1 MPGPTAPYPP
11 GVKTC
16 PSCGHE
22 NADDARF
29 CSQCATPLDDATPQR
44 EERKVVTCL
53 FCDLVGFTAR
63 AEAMDPEDVRRL
75 LQPYH
80 ARVRSELE
88 RFGGTVEK
96 FIGDAVMA
104 VFGAPIA
111 HEDDPERAV
120 RAALAIREALAED
133 GDLEVRIG
141 ITTGEALIALNA
153 RPEAGEGMA
162 SGDVVNT
169 AARLQAA
176 APTNGVLV
184 DETTYRAAD
193 RVIEFEDLPAVEA
206 KGKSGPIS
214 VWSALRARA
223 RVGVERAG
231 GAELVGRE
239 RELTLLRET
248 FARVLQERSAQLVTL
263 VGVPGIGKSRLVF
276 ELFSTI
282 QTGDFGL
289 VYWRHGRSLPYGDGV
304 TFWALGEVVKAQAGI
319 LESDGPDEA
328 AEKLGRAV
336 SSVVADP
343 AEAGW
348 LERHLRALAGVEAE
362 SALEVAERSEAF
374 SAWRRFL
381 EALAEQRPFVVV
393 FEDLHWADDAMLDFV
408 DYVADWAGHVPLLI
422 VCTARPEL
430 LTRRAD
436 WGGGKVNS
444 STTLLSPLDDEET
457 ATLVHALLGR
467 PVLDAELQSRL
478 LEHAGGNP
486 LYAEEFTRML
496 SERPGSSLV
505 PETVQGLIAARLD
518 TLARE
523 DKELLSD
530 AAVIGRSFWLGA
542 LGHER
547 WKLEERLHR
556 LERAEFVRRERR
568 SIVAGEVEFSFRH
581 ALMRDVA
588 YEQIPRA
595 QRAEKHLRT
604 ADWIESLGRPDDHSE
619 MLAHHYGATLEY
631 AHATGGDSSA
641 FADRARAAFRD
652 AGERSFA
659 LQAFGR
665 AADFY
670 GRALELGD
678 DSDPELLLR
687 YGRAL
692 TASGDERG
700 TAILGEAAEALEA
713 AGSRASAAEAQAYLT
728 EALHMRGQG
737 EAAYGHMAR
746 ALALAQDAAPSPAKV
761 RVLTESS
768 RLLALGERADARRV
782 AEEAFEMATALGLT
796 DLASRAMTNLALAR
810 MNAFDFDAAVTLLEQ
825 SAELARSVA
834 SAEES
839 RALHNLGS
847 STWFR
852 GDLTSAAS
860 HFAEAARVGERYGA
874 FQIALASRSVLCGVL
889 YPTGEWDEALT
900 LADDLIAGLALG
912 GATYFEYH
920 PRTSRA
926 RIALARGDGAT
937 ALQDVTRALEVGRGA
952 GDRQALVPALSQL
965 AFVACELGLPDEA
978 KAAGDELATLVADD
992 LAPVNIHRTIEIAW
1006 MAARLDC
1013 VEPLRELA
1021 TRAPDDYVWRQAVLA
1036 VLDEDYESAASILR
1050 RVGHVDEGY
1059 ARLRQGERLLAQGR
1073 PAEADVRLRE
1083 AIAFFR
1089 PLEATGF
1096 VRRAEELL
1104 AGAGLEVPA

>member
-1 MPGPTAPYPP
+1 MREPTAAYPP
-11 GVKTC
+11 GVRTC
-16 PSCGHE
+16 PSCGRE

-29 CSQCATPLDDATPQR
+29 CSQCATPLEGAPPER

-63 AEAMDPEDVRRL
+63 AERLDPEDVRRL

-104 VFGAPIA
+104 MFGAPLA

-141 ITTGEALIALNA
+141 ITTGEALIALDA

-176 APTNGVLV
+176 APTGTILV
-184 DETTYRAAD
+184 DEATYRATD
-193 RVIEFEDLPAVEA
+193 RAIEFEDAPAVEA
-206 KGKSGPIS
+206 KGKSEPIS

-231 GAELVGRE
+231 GAKLVGRE

-276 ELFSTI
+276 ELFTTI

-328 AEKLGRAV
+328 AGKLDRAV
-336 SSVVADP
+336 SSVVSDP
-343 AEAGW
+343 TEAGW
-348 LERHLRALAGVEAE
+348 VERHLRALAGVEAE
-362 SALEVAERSEAF
+362 SALELAERGEAF

-381 EALAEQRPFVVV
+381 EGLADERPFVVV

-408 DYVADWAGHVPLLI
+408 DYVADWAAHVPLLI

-444 STTLLSPLDDEET
+444 STILLSPLDDEET

-467 PVLDAELQSRL
+467 SVLDAELQSRL

-523 DKELLSD
+523 DKELLSA
-530 AAVIGRSFWLGA
+530 AAVMGRSFWLGA

-547 WKLEERLHR
+547 WKLEEQLHR

-568 SIVAGEVEFSFRH
+568 SIVAGEIEFSFRH

-604 ADWIESLGRPDDHSE
+604 AEWIESLGRPDDHAE
-619 MLAHHYGATLEY
+619 MLAHHHGAALEY
-631 AHATGGDSSA
+631 ARATGGDGSA
-641 FADRARAAFRD
+641 LADRARAAFRD

-659 LQAFGR
+659 LQAFAR
-665 AADFY
+665 AAHFY

-678 DSDPELLLR
+678 VDPELLLR

-700 TAILGEAAEALEA
+700 PTILGEAAEELEGA
-713 AGSRASAAEAQAYLT
+713 ARRESAAEAQAYLT

-737 EAAYGHMAR
+737 DAAYGHMAR
-746 ALALAQDAAPSPAKV
+746 ALALAHDAAPSASKV

-768 RLLALGERADARRV
+768 RLLALGERVEAEPV
-782 AEEAFEMATALGLT
+782 AEEAYGMATALGLT
-796 DLASRAMTNLALAR
+796 DLASRALTNLALAR
-810 MNAFDFDAAVTLLEQ
+810 MNAFDFDAAVAHLEK
-825 SAELARSVA
+825 SIELARSVA

-847 STWFR
+847 TTWFR
-852 GDLTSAAS
+852 GDLASAGR
-860 HFAEAARVGERYGA
+860 HFDEAARVAERYGA
-874 FQIALASRSVLCGVL
+874 LQTALASRSVLCGVL
-889 YPTGEWDEALT
+889 YPTGRWAEALA
-900 LADDLIAGLALG
+900 LAEELIAGLALG

-920 PRTSRA
+920 ARTSRA
-926 RIALARGDGAT
+926 RIALARGDVDT
-937 ALQDVTRALEVGRGA
+937 ALQDVTRALDVGRAA
-952 GDRQALVPALSQL
+952 GDRQALVPALSQF
-965 AFVACELGLPDEA
+965 AFVACELGLPAEA
-978 KAAGDELATLVADD
+978 KPAGDELAKLVADD

-1006 MAARLDC
+1006 MAAGLDC
-1013 VEPLRELA
+1013 VDSLRELA
-1021 TRAPDDYVWRQAVLA
+1021 ARAPDDYIWRQAVLA
-1036 VLDEDYESAASILR
+1036 VLDGDYEGAATILHR
-1050 RVGHVDEGY
+1050 IGHVDEGY
-1059 ARLRQGERLLAQGR
+1059 ARLRDGERLLAEGR
-1073 PAEADVRLRE
+1073 PGQADVRLRE

-1089 PLEATGF
+1089 PLGATAY

>member
-1 MPGPTAPYPP
+1 ML
-11 GVKTC
+11 VC

-29 CSQCATPLDDATPQR
+29 CSQCATRLDGAAPER

-63 AEAMDPEDVRRL
+63 AERLDPEDVRRL

-104 VFGAPIA
+104 VFGAPVA

-153 RPEAGEGMA
+153 RPETGEGMA

-176 APTNGVLV
+176 APTGSILV
-184 DETTYRAAD
+184 DETTYRATD
-193 RVIEFEDLPAVEA
+193 RAIELENAPAVEA
-206 KGKSGPIS
+206 KGKSEPIP
-214 VWSALRARA
+214 VWSAVRARA

-248 FARVLQERSAQLVTL
+248 FARVLQEHSAQLVTL

-282 QTGDFGL
+282 QTGEFGL

-319 LESDGPDEA
+319 LESDGPDQA
-328 AEKLGRAV
+328 ADKLARAA

-343 AEAGW
+343 TEAGW
-348 LERHLRALAGVEAE
+348 VERHLRALAGLDAE
-362 SALEVAERSEAF
+362 GALEVADRGEAF

-381 EALAEQRPFVVV
+381 EGLAEQRPFVVV

-444 STTLLSPLDDEET
+444 STILLSPLDDEET

-467 PVLDAELQSRL
+467 SVLDADLQSRL

-518 TLARE
+518 TLDRE

-568 SIVAGEVEFSFRH
+568 SAVAGEVELSFRH

-604 ADWIESLGRPDDHSE
+604 AEWIESLGRPDDHAE

-631 AHATGGDSSA
+631 ASATGGDTGA
-641 FADRARAAFRD
+641 FADKARAAFRN

-670 GRALELGD
+670 GRALALGD
-678 DSDPELLLR
+678 DPDPELLLR

-700 TAILGEAAEALEA
+700 TPILDEAAEALEA
-713 AGSRASAAEAQAYLT
+713 AGRRESAAEAQAYLT
-728 EALHMRGQG
+728 EALHMQGQG
-737 EAAYGHMAR
+737 EAAYGHMER
-746 ALALAQDAAPSPAKV
+746 ALALAHDAAPSPSKV

-768 RLLALGERADARRV
+768 RLLALGERAEAERV
-782 AEEAFEMATALGLT
+782 AKEAFRMATELGLT
-796 DLASRAMTNLALAR
+796 DLASRALTNLALAR
-810 MNAFDFDAAVTLLEQ
+810 MNAFDFDTAVAHLEE
-825 SAELARSVA
+825 SIELARSSA
-834 SAEES
+834 SSEES
-839 RALHNLGS
+839 RARHNLGS
-847 STWFR
+847 ATWFR
-852 GDLTSAAS
+852 GDLPAAAG
-860 HFAEAARVGERYGA
+860 HFAEAARVGDRYGA
-874 FQIALASRSVLCGVL
+874 LQTALASRSVLCGVL
-889 YPTGEWDEALT
+889 YPTGKWTEALA
-900 LADDLIAGLALG
+900 LANELITALETA

-926 RIALARGDGAT
+926 RIALARGDEDT
-937 ALQDVTRALEVGRGA
+937 ALRDVTRAVEVGRAA
-952 GDRQALVPALSQL
+952 GDRQALVPGLSQL
-965 AFVACELGLPDEA
+965 AFVASELGLSAEA
-978 KAAGDELATLVADD
+978 TAAGNELATLVADD

-1006 MAARLDC
+1006 VA
-1013 VEPLRELA
+1013 EPLGCADPVRELA
-1021 TRAPDDYVWRQAVLA
+1021 ARAPEEYVWRQAVLA
-1036 VLDEDYESAASILR
+1036 VLDHDYERAASIFR

-1059 ARLRQGERLLAQGR
+1059 AQLLDGERLLAEGR

-1083 AIAFFR
+1083 AIGLWRA
-1089 PLEATGF
+1089 LEATAY

-1104 AGAGLEVPA
+1104 AGAGLEIPA

>member
-1 MPGPTAPYPP
+1 MHGPTAPYPP
-11 GVKTC
+11 GVRTC
-16 PSCGHE
+16 PTCGRE

-29 CSQCATPLDDATPQR
+29 CSQCATPLEGAPPER

-63 AEAMDPEDVRRL
+63 AERLDPEDVRRL

-104 VFGAPIA
+104 MFGAPLA

-141 ITTGEALIALNA
+141 ITTGEALIALDA
-153 RPEAGEGMA
+153 RPETGEGMA

-176 APTNGVLV
+176 APTGSILV
-184 DETTYRAAD
+184 DETTYRATD
-193 RVIEFEDLPAVEA
+193 RAIEFGDAPAVEA
-206 KGKSGPIS
+206 KGKSEPIS

-276 ELFSTI
+276 ELFSAI

-319 LESDGPDEA
+319 LESDGTDEA
-328 AEKLGRAV
+328 AGKLGRAV
-336 SSVVADP
+336 SSVVSDP
-343 AEAGW
+343 TEAGW
-348 LERHLRALAGVEAE
+348 VERHLRALAGVEAE
-362 SALEVAERSEAF
+362 SALEVADRGEAF

-381 EALAEQRPFVVV
+381 EGLAEQRPFVVV

-444 STTLLSPLDDEET
+444 STILLSPLDDEET

-467 PVLDAELQSRL
+467 SVLDAELQSRL

-518 TLARE
+518 TLERE

-530 AAVIGRSFWLGA
+530 AAVMGRSFWLGA

-547 WKLEERLHR
+547 WRLEERLHR

-595 QRAEKHLRT
+595 QRAAKHLRT
-604 ADWIESLGRPDDHSE
+604 AEWIESLGRPDDHAE
-619 MLAHHYGATLEY
+619 MLAHHYGAALEY
-631 AHATGGDSSA
+631 TRATGSGTST
-641 FADRARAAFRD
+641 FEDRARAAFRE
-652 AGERSFA
+652 AGERSVA
-659 LQAFGR
+659 LHAYHR
-665 AADFY
+665 AVHFYERSLELSGTPEPHLLLSY
-670 GRALELGD
+670 GRAL
-678 DSDPELLLR
+678 
-687 YGRAL
+687 AV
-692 TASGDERG
+692 AGDERG
-700 TAILGEAAEALEA
+700 TATLEAAADALLAAGDRDAAAEAHA
-713 AGSRASAAEAQAYLT
+713 FLT
-728 EALHMRGQG
+728 EALHLSGQG
-737 EAAYGHMAR
+737 EAAYRHMGR
-746 ALALAQDAAPSPAKV
+746 ALELARDAAPSPSKV
-761 RVLTESS
+761 RVLTEAS
-768 RLLALGERADARRV
+768 RLLALGERDEAREV
-782 AEEAFEMATALGLT
+782 AQQGYDMASALALT
-796 DLASRAMTNLALAR
+796 GLASRALTNRSLAKV
-810 MNAFDFDAAVTLLEQ
+810 NAFDLAGAIADLEL
-825 SAELARSVA
+825 SIELARSVN
-834 SAEES
+834 SPEEA
-839 RALHNLGS
+839 RARHNLGS
-847 STWFR
+847 STWFA
-852 GDLTSAAS
+852 GELSGATAQ
-860 HFAEAARVGERYGA
+860 FAEAARVAERFGWLQ
-874 FQIALASRSVLCGVL
+874 FALASRSVLCGTL
-889 YPTGEWDEALT
+889 YPIGRWTEAVE
-900 LADDLIAGLALG
+900 LANELIEGLAAM

-920 PRTSRA
+920 ARSARA
-926 RIALARGDGAT
+926 RIALARGEDE
-937 ALQDVTRALEVGRGA
+937 RALADVRRAVEVGRAA
-952 GDRQALVPALSQL
+952 GDAQVLSPVLSQH
-965 AFVACELGLPDEA
+965 AFVAAELGLLDEA
-978 KAAGDELATLVADD
+978 RAAADELAVLVAGFS
-992 LAPVNIHRTIEIAW
+992 PVHVHRTIDIAW
-1006 MAARLDC
+1006 VAARLGS
-1013 VEPLRELA
+1013 VEPLRRL
-1021 TRAPDDYVWRQAVLA
+1021 TLSAPEGYVWRTAVLA
-1036 VLDEDYESAASILR
+1036 ILDADYERAAEILAEI
-1050 RVGHVDEGY
+1050 GHVDAGY
-1059 ARLRQGERLLAQGR
+1059 AHLRAGEQHLIGGR
-1073 PAEADVRLRE
+1073 AAEADAHLRE

-1089 PLEATGF
+1089 PLDATAY

-1104 AGAGLEVPA
+1104 AGAGLEIPA

>member
-1 MPGPTAPYPP
+1 
-11 GVKTC
+11 VLVC

-29 CSQCATPLDDATPQR
+29 CSQCATRLDGAAPER

-63 AEAMDPEDVRRL
+63 AERLDPEDVRRL

-104 VFGAPIA
+104 VFGAPVA

-153 RPEAGEGMA
+153 RPETGEGMA

-176 APTNGVLV
+176 APTGSILG
-184 DETTYRAAD
+184 DETTYRATD
-193 RVIEFEDLPAVEA
+193 RAIELENAPAVEA
-206 KGKSGPIS
+206 KGKSEPIP
-214 VWSALRARA
+214 VWSAVRARA

-248 FARVLQERSAQLVTL
+248 FARVLQEHSAQLVTL

-282 QTGDFGL
+282 QTGEFGL

-319 LESDGPDEA
+319 LESDGPDQA
-328 AEKLGRAV
+328 ADKLARAA

-343 AEAGW
+343 TEAGW
-348 LERHLRALAGVEAE
+348 VERHLRALAGLDAE
-362 SALEVAERSEAF
+362 GALEVADRGEAF

-381 EALAEQRPFVVV
+381 EGLAEQRPFVVV

-444 STTLLSPLDDEET
+444 STILLSPLDDEET

-467 PVLDAELQSRL
+467 SVLDADLQSRL

-518 TLARE
+518 TLDRE

-568 SIVAGEVEFSFRH
+568 SAVAGEVELSFRH

-604 ADWIESLGRPDDHSE
+604 AEWIESLGRPDDHAE

-631 AHATGGDSSA
+631 ASATGGDTGA
-641 FADRARAAFRD
+641 FADKARAAFRN

-670 GRALELGD
+670 GRALALGD
-678 DSDPELLLR
+678 DPDPELLLR

-700 TAILGEAAEALEA
+700 TPILDEAAEALEA
-713 AGSRASAAEAQAYLT
+713 AGRRESAAEAQAYLT
-728 EALHMRGQG
+728 EALHMQGQG
-737 EAAYGHMAR
+737 EAAYGHMER
-746 ALALAQDAAPSPAKV
+746 ALALAHDAAPSPSKV

-768 RLLALGERADARRV
+768 RLLALGERAEAERV
-782 AEEAFEMATALGLT
+782 AKEAFRMATELGLT
-796 DLASRAMTNLALAR
+796 DLASRALTNLALAR
-810 MNAFDFDAAVTLLEQ
+810 MNAFDFDTAVAHLEE
-825 SAELARSVA
+825 SIELARSSA
-834 SAEES
+834 SSEES
-839 RALHNLGS
+839 RARHNLGS
-847 STWFR
+847 ATWFR
-852 GDLTSAAS
+852 GDLPAAAG
-860 HFAEAARVGERYGA
+860 HFAEAARVGDRYGA
-874 FQIALASRSVLCGVL
+874 LQTALASRSVLCGVL
-889 YPTGEWDEALT
+889 YPTGKWTEALA
-900 LADDLIAGLALG
+900 LANELITALETA

-926 RIALARGDGAT
+926 RIALARGDEDT
-937 ALQDVTRALEVGRGA
+937 ALRDVTRAVEVGRAA
-952 GDRQALVPALSQL
+952 GDRQALVPGLSQL
-965 AFVACELGLPDEA
+965 AFVASELGLSAEA
-978 KAAGDELATLVADD
+978 TAAGNELATLVADD

-1006 MAARLDC
+1006 VA
-1013 VEPLRELA
+1013 EPLGCADPVRELA
-1021 TRAPDDYVWRQAVLA
+1021 ARAPEEYVWRQAVLA
-1036 VLDEDYESAASILR
+1036 VLDHDYERAASIFR

-1059 ARLRQGERLLAQGR
+1059 AQLLDGERLLAEGR

-1083 AIAFFR
+1083 AIGLWRA
-1089 PLEATGF
+1089 LEATAY

-1104 AGAGLEVPA
+1104 AGAGLEIPA

>member
-1 MPGPTAPYPP
+1 ML
-11 GVKTC
+11 VC

-29 CSQCATPLDDATPQR
+29 CSQCATRLEGAAPER

-63 AEAMDPEDVRRL
+63 AERMDPEDVRRL

-104 VFGAPIA
+104 VFGAPVA

-153 RPEAGEGMA
+153 RPETGEGMA

-176 APTNGVLV
+176 APTGSILV
-184 DETTYRAAD
+184 DETTYRATD
-193 RVIEFEDLPAVEA
+193 RAIELENAPAVEA
-206 KGKSGPIS
+206 KGKSEPIP
-214 VWSALRARA
+214 VWSAVRARA

-248 FARVLQERSAQLVTL
+248 FARVLQEHSAQLVTL

-282 QTGDFGL
+282 QTGEFGL

-319 LESDGPDEA
+319 LESDGPDQA
-328 AEKLGRAV
+328 ADKLGRAA

-343 AEAGW
+343 TEAGW
-348 LERHLRALAGVEAE
+348 VERHLRALAGLDAE
-362 SALEVAERSEAF
+362 GALEVADRGEAF

-381 EALAEQRPFVVV
+381 EGLAEQRPFVVV

-444 STTLLSPLDDEET
+444 STILLSPLDDEET

-467 PVLDAELQSRL
+467 SVLDADLQSRL

-518 TLARE
+518 TLDRE

-530 AAVIGRSFWLGA
+530 AAVVGRSFWLGA

-568 SIVAGEVEFSFRH
+568 SAVAGEVELSFRH

-604 ADWIESLGRPDDHSE
+604 AEWIESLGRPDDHAE

-631 AHATGGDSSA
+631 ASATGGDTGA
-641 FADRARAAFRD
+641 FADKARAAFRN

-670 GRALELGD
+670 GRALALGD
-678 DSDPELLLR
+678 DPDPELLLR

-700 TAILGEAAEALEA
+700 TPILDEAAEALEA
-713 AGSRASAAEAQAYLT
+713 AGRRESAAEAQAYLT
-728 EALHMRGQG
+728 EALHMQGQG
-737 EAAYGHMAR
+737 EAAYGHMER
-746 ALALAQDAAPSPAKV
+746 ALALAHDAAPSPSKV

-768 RLLALGERADARRV
+768 RLLALGERAEAERV
-782 AEEAFEMATALGLT
+782 AKEAFRMATELGLT
-796 DLASRAMTNLALAR
+796 DLASRALTNLALAR
-810 MNAFDFDAAVTLLEQ
+810 MNAFDFDTAVAHLEE
-825 SAELARSVA
+825 SIELARSFA
-834 SAEES
+834 SSEES
-839 RALHNLGS
+839 RARHNLGS
-847 STWFR
+847 ATWFR
-852 GDLTSAAS
+852 GDLPAAAG
-860 HFAEAARVGERYGA
+860 HFAEAARVGDRYGA
-874 FQIALASRSVLCGVL
+874 LQTALASRSVLCGVL
-889 YPTGEWDEALT
+889 YPTGKWTEALA
-900 LADDLIAGLALG
+900 LANELITALETA

-926 RIALARGDGAT
+926 RIALARGDEDT
-937 ALQDVTRALEVGRGA
+937 ALRDVTRAVEVGRAA
-952 GDRQALVPALSQL
+952 GDRQALVPGLSQL
-965 AFVACELGLPDEA
+965 AFVASELGLSAEA
-978 KAAGDELATLVADD
+978 TAVGNELATLVADD

-1006 MAARLDC
+1006 VAESLGCTDP
-1013 VEPLRELA
+1013 VRELA
-1021 TRAPDDYVWRQAVLA
+1021 ARAPEEYVWRQAVLA
-1036 VLDEDYESAASILR
+1036 VLDHDYERAASIFR

-1059 ARLRQGERLLAQGR
+1059 AQLLDGERLLAEGR
-1073 PAEADVRLRE
+1073 PVEADVRLRE
-1083 AIAFFR
+1083 AIGFWRA
-1089 PLEATGF
+1089 LEATAY

-1104 AGAGLEVPA
+1104 AGAGLEIPA